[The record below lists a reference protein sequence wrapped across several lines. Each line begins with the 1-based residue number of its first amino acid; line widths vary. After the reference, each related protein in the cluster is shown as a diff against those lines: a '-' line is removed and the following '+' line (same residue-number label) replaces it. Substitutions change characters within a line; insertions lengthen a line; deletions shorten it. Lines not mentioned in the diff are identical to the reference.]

1 MTMNAMDE
9 RQRQAA
15 SFGAAAEAYERGRPE
30 YPPAALDWLL
40 PAGARDV
47 LDLGAG
53 TGKLTRQLVARGL
66 NVVAVDPSG
75 GMLEQLRAAVPGV
88 PAMIGRAEEIPLQ
101 DGAVDAVLVAQA
113 WHWVDPERAPR
124 EVARVLRP
132 GGRLGLV
139 WNRRDER
146 AAWLAEFGEIMKGGF
161 SHDFQMAVV
170 GPPFGALERLDTE
183 WSYELTT
190 EQLRRSR
197 HLPQLR
203 HRHVTGA
210 AGSRPQ
216 TGARA
221 RRTRAGE
228 RDPVVPQK
236 LSMPYVTQLP
246 RARRGVDPESGS
258 RGMTRRAG
266 GMSSRARRYR
276 ASGTRSGMDRRPRRA
291 ARRLAPRLGVS
302 PGSAGNPKAVSPSR
316 RHASRS
322 SPHEC

>member
-1 MTMNAMDE
+1 MTAMDDRE
-9 RQRQAA
+9 RQAA

-40 PAGARDV
+40 PAGARHV

-66 NVVAVDPSG
+66 NVVAVDPSE

-88 PAMIGRAEEIPLQ
+88 PMMVGTAEQIPLQ

-139 WNRRDER
+139 WNRRDKR
-146 AAWLAEFGEIMKGGF
+146 TAWLAEFGEIMKGGF

-183 WSYELTT
+183 WSYELTP
-190 EQLRRSR
+190 EQLEDLATSRS
-197 HLPQLR
+197 
-203 HRHVTGA
+203 HVIGMSPAQREAVLKRVRELAARELARTGA
-210 AGSRPQ
+210 
-216 TGARA
+216 T
-221 RRTRAGE
+221 
-228 RDPVVPQK
+228 K
-236 LSMPYVTQLP
+236 LSMPYVTQSF
-246 RARRGVDPESGS
+246 RARVQE
-258 RGMTRRAG
+258 A
-266 GMSSRARRYR
+266 
-276 ASGTRSGMDRRPRRA
+276 
-291 ARRLAPRLGVS
+291 
-302 PGSAGNPKAVSPSR
+302 
-316 RHASRS
+316 
-322 SPHEC
+322 